1 MKPTRTLLCTAAVGL
16 ATTLSVQANT
26 LFWDFGETAQ
36 QTLPNYNNIFVG
48 SGNNYL
54 TTPNAIDSTG
64 AATGIGLTA
73 SGFNPGSNQNG
84 TTVPGAPAN
93 LFDPQATRDNM
104 FGHTGV
110 FGGITAPLGVLSLTG
125 LNPGATYDFTFF
137 GSRTGVS
144 DNRET
149 KFDVLGSGFALLN
162 TANNT
167 ATVTSVL
174 GATSDAFGNLT
185 INVGPGPNNN
195 NSLGFYY
202 LGAMQVVAV
211 PEPSS
216 MALATL
222 GGFGVMLAGRR
233 FRSNRS

>member
-1 MKPTRTLLCTAAVGL
+1 MKPTRTLLFTAAVGL

-36 QTLPNYNNIFVG
+36 QTPGNYNNIFVG
-48 SGNNYL
+48 SGTNYL
-54 TTPNAIDSTG
+54 TTLNAIDSAG
-64 AATGIGLTA
+64 ASTGIGLTA

-84 TTVPGAPAN
+84 TTAPGAPAN

-104 FGHTGV
+104 FGHTGL

-125 LNPGATYDFTFF
+125 LNPSATYDFTFF

-149 KFDVLGSGFALLN
+149 KFDVLGNGFALLN

-167 ATVTSVL
+167 ANVAVVL
-174 GATSDAFGNLT
+174 GASSDALGNLT

-195 NSLGFYY
+195 NASGFWY
-202 LGAMQVVAV
+202 LGAMQIVAV
-211 PEPSS
+211 PEPS
-216 MALATL
+216 ALALLGL
-222 GGFGVMLAGRR
+222 GGVLIVRR
-233 FRSNRS
+233 LGAARK